1 MREVLA
7 TPFGW
12 ALSGLYDLLV
22 GIGTGTGSYILAIL
36 IITLFVKLV
45 LLPASISQQKNSAKQ
60 VRLNTKVNKIKQ
72 KYAGNQQKI
81 QEETQALYQREGFG
95 AANMGC
101 LPLMA
106 QLIVMMGVYGVI
118 YAPITHVLQF
128 GKEKIEALQNAPV
141 LQEALKDVVNTNS
154 KSSSGVQFAILNN
167 ISADTVIDGIT
178 NADMERLIELKNNF
192 VFDLGFLGELNLL
205 REPNFK
211 EPSILWVIPVL
222 AFLTAMLSSVFMYF
236 KQRKQ
241 NPEMA
246 KNPTMGCMTFMS
258 PVMSLVFTFM
268 FPAGV
273 GVYWIISNIFAFVQQ
288 VFLTYFYSPK
298 KVIAQQMVDET
309 VVRRSKENNTKRRVD
324 IEKK

>member
-1 MREVLA
+1 MREILA

-12 ALSGLYDLLV
+12 ALSGLYNLFNEIGV
-22 GIGTGTGSYILAIL
+22 GSFSYILAIVL
-36 IITLFVKLV
+36 ITVVVKFV

-101 LPLMA
+101 LPMLST
-106 QLIVMMGVYGVI
+106 LIVMMGLYGVI

-128 GKEKIEALQNAPV
+128 KSEKVELLKTALGIVTDAKKKNSNGIEFEILGKVEDGMASIKGLSDLDLDRLVE
-141 LQEALKDVVNTNS
+141 LKDN
-154 KSSSGVQFAILNN
+154 FIFN
-167 ISADTVIDGIT
+167 IG
-178 NADMERLIELKNNF
+178 NMELS
-192 VFDLGFLGELNLL
+192 LL
-205 REPNFK
+205 DSPNYK
-211 EPSILWVIPVL
+211 EPSILWIIPIL
-222 AFLTAMLSSVFMYF
+222 AFLTAMLSSVFMYM

-268 FPAGV
+268 FPAGI
-273 GVYWIISNIFAFVQQ
+273 GVYWIVSNIFAFVQQ
-288 VFLTYFYSPK
+288 VFLSYFYSPK

>member
-1 MREVLA
+1 MRDFLA
-7 TPFGW
+7 IPFGYV
-12 ALSGLYDLLV
+12 LSGLYSLTDSYLL
-22 GIGTGTGSYILAIL
+22 SL
-36 IITLFVKLV
+36 IILTVVVRLL

-101 LPLMA
+101 AP
-106 QLIVMMGVYGVI
+106 LIVTMLVTFGLYEVMYT
-118 YAPITHVLQF
+118 PIKNVLQF
-128 GKEKIEALQNAPV
+128 SATKITAI
-141 LQEALKDVVNTNS
+141 QEALNIVVTKQNERKVQLDILAKLTSPDALEGVKGVNATDIEELFHLKENFMLGS
-154 KSSSGVQFAILNN
+154 LDLTATPDKSD
-167 ISADTVIDGIT
+167 IS
-178 NADMERLIELKNNF
+178 
-192 VFDLGFLGELNLL
+192 LL
-205 REPNFK
+205 W
-211 EPSILWVIPVL
+211 LIPVF
-222 AFLTAMLSSVFMYF
+222 AFLTSMMSSIFMYF
-236 KQRKQ
+236 RQRKQ

-246 KNPTMGCMTFMS
+246 KNPSMGCMTFMS

-273 GVYWIISNIFAFVQQ
+273 GFYWIISNVLVFVQQ
-288 VFLTYFYSPK
+288 VVLTYVYSPK

-309 VVRRSKENNTKRRVD
+309 VTRRSKENNTKRRVD

>member
-1 MREVLA
+1 MDFIRDLFSY
-7 TPFGW
+7 PFGF
-12 ALSGLYDLLV
+12 ALSLFYNLTD
-22 GIGTGTGSYILAIL
+22 SYILAIVL
-36 IITLFVKLV
+36 LTVIIRLC

-101 LPLMA
+101 APM
-106 QLIVMMGVYGVI
+106 LIQMLVMIGLYGVI
-118 YAPITHVLQF
+118 YTPLSSVLRF
-128 GKEKIEALQNAPV
+128 
-141 LQEALKDVVNTNS
+141 
-154 KSSSGVQFAILNN
+154 
-167 ISADTVIDGIT
+167 SADTVTKLRDVMGVAVETGKNAANASRMAEIT
-178 NADMERLIELKNNF
+178 ILQKFTDFEDKISDVLSASEISDLVALKERF
-192 VFDLGFLGELNLL
+192 TVFGLDLAET
-205 REPNFK
+205 PQVK
-211 EPSILWVIPVL
+211 EPSAAWIIPIL
-222 AFLTAMLSSVFMYF
+222 AFATAMASSLFMYF

-258 PVMSLVFTFM
+258 PVMSLWFTFM

-273 GVYWIISNIFAFVQQ
+273 GFYWIISNIISFVQQ
-288 VFLTYFYSPK
+288 VALSTLYSPK

-309 VVRRSKENNTKRRVD
+309 VERRSREENVKRQAE
-324 IEKK
+324 IQGK

>member
-1 MREVLA
+1 MRGILA

-12 ALSGLYDLLV
+12 ALSGLYQLTDSYLLSIV
-22 GIGTGTGSYILAIL
+22 LLTL
-36 IITLFVKLV
+36 IVRLL
-45 LLPASISQQKNSAKQ
+45 LLPASVSQQKNSAKQ

-101 LPLMA
+101 APMFV
-106 QLIVMMGVYGVI
+106 QLIVMLGLYEVI
-118 YAPITHVLQF
+118 YSPITYVLRF
-128 GKEKIEALQNAPV
+128 SKEKVAALQTAFEVVVEGNKNQRGIE
-141 LQEALKDVVNTNS
+141 LQILNKVTENIKGLAGISAEDVSELNTLKDNFMI
-154 KSSSGVQFAILNN
+154 GG
-167 ISADTVIDGIT
+167 IDLTAQPDHSNPG
-178 NADMERLIELKNNF
+178 
-192 VFDLGFLGELNLL
+192 LL
-205 REPNFK
+205 W
-211 EPSILWVIPVL
+211 IIPIL
-222 AFLTAMLSSVFMYF
+222 AFLTAMMSSIFMYI

-273 GVYWIISNIFAFVQQ
+273 GVYWIISNIFSFIQQ
-288 VFLTYFYSPK
+288 VVLTYVYSPK

-309 VVRRSKENNTKRRVD
+309 VVRRSKENNAKRRVD

>member
-1 MREVLA
+1 MRDFLA
-7 TPFGW
+7 VPFGW
-12 ALSGLYDLLV
+12 VLSAFYGLTDN
-22 GIGTGTGSYILAIL
+22 YILSIL
-36 IITLFVKLV
+36 LLTVLVRLF

-101 LPLMA
+101 MPLAIQM
-106 QLIVMMGVYGVI
+106 IVMIGLYGVI
-118 YAPITHVLQF
+118 YTPITKVLNF
-128 GKEKIEALQNAPV
+128 STATVEKLRDFMGIVVETGKNN
-141 LQEALKDVVNTNS
+141 NTSRMYELN
-154 KSSSGVQFAILNN
+154 ILNKFSEFKDSLGE
-167 ISADTVIDGIT
+167 ILSETEIA
-178 NADMERLIELKNNF
+178 ELANLKENF
-192 VFDLGFLGELNLL
+192 TFLGIDLTQT
-205 REPNFK
+205 PNPK
-211 EPSILWVIPVL
+211 EFNALWLIPILAGLSALASSIY
-222 AFLTAMLSSVFMYF
+222 MYIR
-236 KQRKQ
+236 QRKQ

-258 PVMSLVFTFM
+258 PAMSLWFTFM

-273 GVYWIISNIFAFVQQ
+273 GVYWIISNIISFVQQ
-288 VFLTYFYSPK
+288 VVLTNLYSPK

-309 VVRRSKENNTKRRVD
+309 VTRRSRENNVKRRVE

>member
-1 MREVLA
+1 MREILA

-12 ALSGLYDLLV
+12 ALSGLYSLLTE
-22 GIGTGTGSYILAIL
+22 IGANTSSYILSIL
-36 IITLFVKLV
+36 IITLVVKLV
-45 LLPASISQQKNSAKQ
+45 LLPASVSQQKNSAKQ
-60 VRLNTKVNKIKQ
+60 VRLNTKVNKIRQ

-101 LPLMA
+101 LSMVA
-106 QLIVMMGVYGVI
+106 QLLVMMGVYGVI

-128 GKEKIEALQNAPV
+128 SKEKVEILKT
-141 LQEALKDVVNTNS
+141 ALKITVDAKS
-154 KSSSGVQFAILNN
+154 KNSSGVEFEILNK
-167 ISADTVIDGIT
+167 IEDGMATIKGID
-178 NADMERLIELKNNF
+178 AVDMERLVELKDNF
-192 VFDLGFLGELNLL
+192 IFNIGNLELNLL
-205 REPNFK
+205 DSPNYK
-211 EPSILWVIPVL
+211 DPSILWVIPIL

-273 GVYWIISNIFAFVQQ
+273 GVYWIISNILAFVQQ

>member
-1 MREVLA
+1 MDFIRDLFSY
-7 TPFGW
+7 PFGF
-12 ALSGLYDLLV
+12 ALSLFYNLTD
-22 GIGTGTGSYILAIL
+22 SYILAIVL
-36 IITLFVKLV
+36 LTVIIRLC

-101 LPLMA
+101 APM
-106 QLIVMMGVYGVI
+106 LIQMLVMIGLYGVI
-118 YAPITHVLQF
+118 YTPLSSVLRF
-128 GKEKIEALQNAPV
+128 
-141 LQEALKDVVNTNS
+141 
-154 KSSSGVQFAILNN
+154 
-167 ISADTVIDGIT
+167 SADTVTKLRDVMGIAVET
-178 NADMERLIELKNNF
+178 GKNAANASRMAEITILQKFTGFEDKISDVLSASEISDLVALKERF
-192 VFDLGFLGELNLL
+192 TVFGLDLAET
-205 REPNFK
+205 PQVK
-211 EPSILWVIPVL
+211 EPSAAWIIPIL
-222 AFLTAMLSSVFMYF
+222 AFATAMASSLFMYF

-258 PVMSLVFTFM
+258 PVMSLWFTFM

-273 GVYWIISNIFAFVQQ
+273 GFYWIISNIISFVQQ
-288 VFLTYFYSPK
+288 VALSTLYSPK

-309 VVRRSKENNTKRRVD
+309 VERRSREENVKRQAE
-324 IEKK
+324 IQGK

>member
-1 MREVLA
+1 MRDFLA
-7 TPFGW
+7 IPFGW
-12 ALSGLYDLLV
+12 ILSGLYTLTDSYLLSIIV
-22 GIGTGTGSYILAIL
+22 LTLVVRLA
-36 IITLFVKLV
+36 

-101 LPLMA
+101 MP
-106 QLIVMMGVYGVI
+106 LIVQMLVMLGLYEVMYT
-118 YAPITHVLQF
+118 PIKNVLRF
-128 GKEKIEALQNAPV
+128 SAEKITAIQNAMSIVETKENARRIQLDILAKLASPD
-141 LQEALKDVVNTNS
+141 ALEGVKGVNTNDIKELFHLKENFMLGS
-154 KSSSGVQFAILNN
+154 LDLTATPDKSN
-167 ISADTVIDGIT
+167 IS
-178 NADMERLIELKNNF
+178 
-192 VFDLGFLGELNLL
+192 LL
-205 REPNFK
+205 W
-211 EPSILWVIPVL
+211 LIPVF
-222 AFLTAMLSSVFMYF
+222 AFLTSMMSSIFMYI

-246 KNPTMGCMTFMS
+246 KNPSMGCMTFMS

-273 GVYWIISNIFAFVQQ
+273 GFYWIVSNVFSFVQQ
-288 VFLTYFYSPK
+288 IILTYVYSPK

-309 VVRRSKENNTKRRVD
+309 VTRRSKENNTKRRVD